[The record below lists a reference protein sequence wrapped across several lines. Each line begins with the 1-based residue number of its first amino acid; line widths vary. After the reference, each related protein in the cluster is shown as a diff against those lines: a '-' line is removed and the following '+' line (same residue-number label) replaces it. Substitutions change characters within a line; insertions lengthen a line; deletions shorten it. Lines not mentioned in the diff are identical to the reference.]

1 MNMSPTYYVC
11 GSKIECERARAKEN
25 EWCTIERKQ
34 KWPIP
39 DSFQKISTD
48 YICVFFFSLSLWMLL
63 LLFDWSTV
71 VDVHVWVKHRLAHLK
86 VFATHVSFFESSKM
100 RFFYL
105 VSYTRLLARAPSLSL
120 LYWTISVAD
129 ANATK
134 SVSFA
139 ADGKKRERKWR
150 RVGMK
155 WNVWRRFQRAISFE
169 I

>member
-48 YICVFFFSLSLWMLL
+48 YICVFFSLSSDVVVAVRLVDCCWCPCLGQTSFGSFKSLCHARFIFRIIKNEIFLL
-63 LLFDWSTV
+63 GIIY
-71 VDVHVWVKHRLAHLK
+71 
-86 VFATHVSFFESSKM
+86 SF
-100 RFFYL
+100 
-105 VSYTRLLARAPSLSL
+105 ARARALSLSL